1 MNPSLGPEKTF
12 KEMRVA
18 ERLLFCVKLF
28 FFFGTAGF
36 AFPNLLD

>member
-1 MNPSLGPEKTF
+1 MRPSVNSEKTF
-12 KEMRVA
+12 KEMRVF